1 MSKRKLIDY
10 TPDELKE
17 LIKSA
22 LAEVDDVE
30 TPRFAVSTMYDEVT
44 CARAESQAELI
55 RDLCK
60 NDSLDMILAV
70 MEYLRQANIP
80 PADLEVIFTII
91 WIVHELTIQQVA
103 ENAVMIAME
112 EIDGSSSDSDW
123 ASSHKLPTKK
133 FIQVDF
139 SQHNKTGKDDL

>member
-1 MSKRKLIDY
+1 
-10 TPDELKE
+10 
-17 LIKSA
+17 
-22 LAEVDDVE
+22 
-30 TPRFAVSTMYDEVT
+30 
-44 CARAESQAELI
+44 
-55 RDLCK
+55 
-60 NDSLDMILAV
+60 MILAV

-91 WIVHELTIQQVA
+91 WIVHELTIQQVV

-133 FIQVDF
+133 LIQVDF